1 MSRSQEEYFL
11 SKALRKLDKKS
22 KKQNYKQSK
31 NCPPKKIGTY
41 PSCPKG
47 FAAPGFCSS
56 GVLHYT
62 RAISLWGYMS
72 ILFIGLAGWFGCF
85 WYVWLGNSENT
96 STIQGKKDIFGL
108 YKSGLGVI
116 LNFSVN
122 SFPYYSLGQLA
133 GLVAFGTFG
142 WLI

>member
-1 MSRSQEEYFL
+1 M
-11 SKALRKLDKKS
+11 
-22 KKQNYKQSK
+22 
-31 NCPPKKIGTY
+31 P
-41 PSCPKG
+41 
-47 FAAPGFCSS
+47 
-56 GVLHYT
+56 
-62 RAISLWGYMS
+62 
-72 ILFIGLAGWFGCF
+72 ILFIGSAGWFGCF

-116 LNFSVN
+116 LIFSVN
-122 SFPYYSLGQLA
+122 SFPYYSFGQLA